1 MGSKISC
8 LSKTSMTGRLH
19 YKALETELVD
29 LVEGQA
35 LHWRHKEMAVG
46 MLLSMITYDNPPS
59 PRSTALWLDLL
70 LRPRINQVHGIPS
83 IGGDLEA
90 FEGEDQES
98 TAFRFGACIKR
109 RRGQIKTWCS

>member
-1 MGSKISC
+1 
-8 LSKTSMTGRLH
+8 MTGGLH

-29 LVEGQA
+29 LVEGHA

-70 LRPRINQVHGIPS
+70 LSDQKSIRSMAYQALEGILKLSKVKTRNCLLYTSPSPR
-83 IGGDLEA
+83 D
-90 FEGEDQES
+90 
-98 TAFRFGACIKR
+98 
-109 RRGQIKTWCS
+109 